1 MSLEFH
7 PEAEEELAEA
17 AFHYDR
23 EVEGLGGRFL
33 AEIRR
38 ATLILGEQ
46 PRLGHRVD
54 EQLSRLI
61 LRRFPYSLM
70 LWIKTESLSSRSH
83 ITGGDQDTGG
93 LASTAN
99 Q

>member
-61 LRRFPYSLM
+61 LRRFPYSL
-70 LWIKTESLSSRSH
+70 IYAV
-83 ITGGDQDTGG
+83 DQDRISI
-93 LASTAN
+93 LAVAHHRRRPGYWRSRLDC
-99 Q
+99 